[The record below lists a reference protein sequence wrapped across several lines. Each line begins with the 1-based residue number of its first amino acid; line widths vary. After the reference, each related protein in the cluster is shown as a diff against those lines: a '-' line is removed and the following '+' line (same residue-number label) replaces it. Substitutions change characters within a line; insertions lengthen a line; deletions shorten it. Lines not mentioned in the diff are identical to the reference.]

1 VAQCVMAGFMGALWL
16 QHRAHWRDEG
26 SNGGA
31 FWLMFWSGTLT
42 VLFLVNGLLPALPSG
57 LGAEVMLFLRAQIL
71 AAAVVLALP
80 TAKSFTRG
88 RPIRWWVTVAGAL
101 FVARAILWLSTD
113 LVLVH
118 STVNGEP
125 RFGSLE
131 AVTFLAPV
139 VVVALYVA
147 VTAVRMPATAAR
159 SALMGAAMAGAAGL
173 TVAFLIPPGH
183 IAELVKGLWAMPLMV
198 ALYAMGKLRIRGA
211 DARVARQHALRDA
224 LTEIGNA
231 ACFTT
236 DRLAILKLA
245 ETTAREQVGDGTLI
259 GLMSPGTRGEF
270 TATFESAAALPRDD
284 LADDFLDD
292 LGRVVSVAAERLR
305 LADNLRDE
313 ALTDP
318 LTRLPNRK
326 ALELHLAKAFGD
338 AAQKGASLALL
349 YCDIDDFKREN
360 DKHGHAW
367 GDELLLRIAAHLK
380 GIAEGAFLARFGG
393 DDFVVVI
400 EEATSLDELVE
411 LARSIRVGLDLPG
424 AGRIPPLLSVGVA
437 VCAPEEGADPDLLL
451 REGDAAM
458 FEGRRSGLGVMVFD
472 DALRTQLVGEQNLG
486 REIDAALLYDDFV
499 LHYQPIVDARSLGI
513 VGVEAL
519 IRWPHWEGMRMPAE
533 WIPFA
538 EKTGAIIP
546 VGRWV
551 VVAARNCV
559 ERLGLPVAVNVA
571 ARQLADPQFIE
582 HLREDWGDNDWHL
595 LTLEITESDLLE
607 DLSDVVDS
615 LTAVRALGARISID
629 DFGTGYSSFSRLAS
643 LPVDVLKIDQ
653 AFVRDLDTQR
663 GVAIVRAIVSL
674 ARAYGLD
681 VVAEGV
687 ERIEQLE
694 VLAELGVPH
703 IQGYLLGRP
712 SLSVPQ
718 RVELSVTSSAGA
730 AGAAGSSGADGAG
743 RVMAP
748 ATFVDRRSGR
758 RPAEEIIDEAAVAG
772 EVDRPEPALNGPHL
786 EAHDQVSEQRD
797 QAGEQRDQ
805 AGEQRDQ
812 AGEQRDQAG
821 EQRDQAGEQRDQAG
835 EQRDH
840 LGEQRDHL
848 GEQRDHLGEQRDHAA
863 DHRDEAADQRDRKA
877 ELDVTLLST
886 KSVEEALKDAA
897 AARIE
902 AASDRRWSALDRLAA
917 AGERSLADLDRD
929 SAMADRGAAAGE
941 RSHADFDRD
950 EAMADRGAAAGER
963 TYADFD
969 RDNAMADR
977 GASAKERG
985 VASLDALTSVYRR
998 GAGLVELQREI
1009 ARARGTKRPFALAF
1023 VDVDRLK
1030 GINDSFGHAAGDQ
1043 MLLEV
1048 ASTLRAKLRNYDLIF
1063 RYGGDEFVCGLA
1075 GLNQADAALRMSLV
1089 NLALADAPGHGSV
1102 TVGVSELR
1110 ADDSLESLVARADA
1124 ALYLERE
1131 KQRAPLGL

>member
-1 VAQCVMAGFMGALWL
+1 MGALWL

-26 SNGGA
+26 GNGGA
-31 FWLMFWSGTLT
+31 FWLMLWSGTLT

-57 LGAEVMLFLRAQIL
+57 LGAEVILFLRAQIL

-80 TAKSFTRG
+80 AAKSFTRG
-88 RPIRWWVTVAGAL
+88 RPTRWWVTVAGAL
-101 FVARAILWLSTD
+101 FVVRAVLWLTTN

-125 RFGSLE
+125 QFGSLE
-131 AVTFLAPV
+131 ALTFLAPV
-139 VVVALYVA
+139 VVVASYVA
-147 VTAVRMPATAAR
+147 ITAVRMPATAGR
-159 SALMGAAMAGAAGL
+159 SALIGAAVAGTTGL

-183 IAELVKGLWAMPLMV
+183 MAELVKGLWAMPLMV
-198 ALYAMGKLRIRGA
+198 ALYGMGKLRIRAA

-231 ACFTT
+231 ASFTT

-245 ETTAREQVGDGTLI
+245 ETTARAQVGDDTLI

-270 TATFESAAALPRDD
+270 TATFESATALSRDD

-292 LGRVVSVAAERLR
+292 LGRVVSVTAERLR
-305 LADNLRDE
+305 LADNLREE

-326 ALELHLAKAFGD
+326 ALELHLAKAFGR

-349 YCDIDDFKREN
+349 YCDIDDPKREN

-380 GIAEGAFLARFGG
+380 GIGEGAFLARFGG

-411 LARSIRVGLDLPG
+411 LARSIRVGLDRPG
-424 AGRIPPLLSVGVA
+424 ADRIPPLLSVGVA

-458 FEGRRSGLGVMVFD
+458 FEGRRRGLGVMVFD
-472 DALRTQLVGEQNLG
+472 DALRTQLVAEQNLG
-486 REIDAALLYDDFV
+486 REIDAALLYDDFE

-519 IRWPHWEGMRMPAE
+519 IRWPHCEGMRMPAE

-538 EKTGAIIP
+538 EKTGVIIP

-551 VVAARNCV
+551 VVAARSCV

-571 ARQLADPQFIE
+571 ARQLADSQFID

-653 AFVRDLDTQR
+653 AFVRDLDTPR

-703 IQGYLLGRP
+703 LQGYLLGRP

-718 RVELSVTSSAGA
+718 RVELSDTSSPEA
-730 AGAAGSSGADGAG
+730 AGAAGSG
-743 RVMAP
+743 
-748 ATFVDRRSGR
+748 
-758 RPAEEIIDEAAVAG
+758 
-772 EVDRPEPALNGPHL
+772 
-786 EAHDQVSEQRD
+786 
-797 QAGEQRDQ
+797 
-805 AGEQRDQ
+805 
-812 AGEQRDQAG
+812 
-821 EQRDQAGEQRDQAG
+821 
-835 EQRDH
+835 
-840 LGEQRDHL
+840 
-848 GEQRDHLGEQRDHAA
+848 
-863 DHRDEAADQRDRKA
+863 
-877 ELDVTLLST
+877 
-886 KSVEEALKDAA
+886 
-897 AARIE
+897 
-902 AASDRRWSALDRLAA
+902 
-917 AGERSLADLDRD
+917 
-929 SAMADRGAAAGE
+929 
-941 RSHADFDRD
+941 
-950 EAMADRGAAAGER
+950 
-963 TYADFD
+963 
-969 RDNAMADR
+969 
-977 GASAKERG
+977 
-985 VASLDALTSVYRR
+985 
-998 GAGLVELQREI
+998 
-1009 ARARGTKRPFALAF
+1009 
-1023 VDVDRLK
+1023 
-1030 GINDSFGHAAGDQ
+1030 
-1043 MLLEV
+1043 
-1048 ASTLRAKLRNYDLIF
+1048 
-1063 RYGGDEFVCGLA
+1063 GGDEGGRGPRIAAPLA
-1075 GLNQADAALRMSLV
+1075 RR
-1089 NLALADAPGHGSV
+1089 DAP
-1102 TVGVSELR
+1102 R
-1110 ADDSLESLVARADA
+1110 
-1124 ALYLERE
+1124 
-1131 KQRAPLGL
+1131 